1 MTTSIVSLRGSVFR
15 LDLARKSHTNSR
27 LKRTRDPH
35 MASILIALLY
45 LVLVLVSVFLIFV
58 VLLQRAN
65 TNAGLGTAFGG
76 GIAESAFGA
85 ETGNLLTK
93 CTIGASVA
101 FFIVSF
107 ALYLIYISRSG
118 EEDFLPGGLP
128 EVGLIEADTQS
139 IPAAGAVDT
148 GASKDASVPVQE
160 MVELA
165 EAVKESALAAG
176 DALSDSKE
184 SPFENAE
191 IPEGVPADGG
201 EAPAPA
207 LPDTGESP

>member
-1 MTTSIVSLRGSVFR
+1 MTTSIVSLSASAFR
-15 LDLARKSHTNSR
+15 LDLASKSHTNSR
-27 LKRTRDPH
+27 LERTRDPH

-58 VLLQRAN
+58 VLMQRAN

-93 CTIGASVA
+93 CTIGASIA

-107 ALYLIYISRSG
+107 SLYLIYISRSG
-118 EEDFLPGGLP
+118 EDDFMPGGLP

-139 IPAAGAVDT
+139 IPAVGAVDT
-148 GASKDASVPVQE
+148 GELKDASGAVQE

-165 EAVKESALAAG
+165 DAVRESALSAG
-176 DALSDSKE
+176 AALSD
-184 SPFENAE
+184 
-191 IPEGVPADGG
+191 PEGNSIENPEILEVVPADGG
-201 EAPAPA
+201 EAPA
-207 LPDTGESP
+207 LPNTGNSP